1 MAMPAPA
8 AFLRVLMSVLSFA
21 LQRDGRDTEF
31 RANFPDADLPKV
43 SGGGAEQIKPAT
55 LAASAY

>member
-1 MAMPAPA
+1 
-8 AFLRVLMSVLSFA
+8 MSVLSFA

-43 SGGGAEQIKPAT
+43 SGGGAVQIKPAAT

>member
-1 MAMPAPA
+1 MPAPA

-43 SGGGAEQIKPAT
+43 SGGGAVQIKPAAT